1 LSDDKA
7 EDVTAPIEVRGLVTK
22 FGEIII
28 HDHLDLTVRRGEI
41 LGVVGGSGAG
51 KSVLLSVLIGLKR
64 PDAGEVRIFGRDMYG
79 GTREDLESI
88 KRRWGVLFQGNAL
101 FSNLTVRENVGVP
114 MIEHTTLPPE
124 VIDQVAE
131 LKISMSGLPPEAANM
146 MPAELSG
153 GMQKRAGVARA
164 LALDPELVLLD
175 EPTSGL
181 DPIVAAQ
188 IDAVVLELTR
198 ALGLTVLL
206 ITHDLDSLYAICDR
220 VAVLADK
227 KVAAIAPVH
236 ELQRSDHPWVREY
249 FGGPRGLAAARS
261 AKARRADPKRPS
273 SQPGDA

>member
-1 LSDDKA
+1 LITEDD
-7 EDVTAPIEVRGLVTK
+7 EVAPIEVRGLVTS
-22 FGEIII
+22 FGDTTI

-79 GTREDLESI
+79 GSRDDLEAI
-88 KRRWGVLFQGNAL
+88 KTRWGVLFQANAL

-114 MIEHTTLPPE
+114 LIEHTDLP
-124 VIDQVAE
+124 VDFIDQMAD
-131 LKISMSGLPPEAANM
+131 LKIVLSGLPPEAAHM
-146 MPAELSG
+146 MPWELSG

-164 LALDPELVLLD
+164 IALDPELILLD

-188 IDAVVLELTR
+188 IDALIEELAH
-198 ALGLTVLL
+198 ALNLTVLL

-227 KVAAIAPVH
+227 KVAAIAPVR
-236 ELQRSDHPWVREY
+236 ELQTSDHPWVRQY
-249 FGGPRGLAAARS
+249 FGGPRGQAAARS
-261 AKARRADPKRPS
+261 AQQRKAT
-273 SQPGDA
+273 SQASTGER